1 MARILATLTPD
12 RGLECLARDDFVGD
26 NLVNV
31 FAAHQLFRKRLFKAG
46 RLALVVE
53 DPYKNDLKSFGAR
66 LSSFLIAFSPSTLAS
81 CRSWA
86 SVGWWTE
93 QQRG

>member
-1 MARILATLTPD
+1 LPRINF
-12 RGLECLARDDFVGD
+12 LENDSSKLDVS
-26 NLVNV
+26 
-31 FAAHQLFRKRLFKAG
+31 
-46 RLALVVE
+46 ALVVE